1 MRHLPATVLVVAM
14 CLSGCTAT
22 TATPADNGPAAV
34 QTSKPEPTKKEK
46 PKTDRKQKDDKPTSR
61 QTPRAPRKVVT
72 YLVTDVV
79 DGDTVKVAMA
89 GETSIRIIGIDTPET
104 VHPSEPIECGG
115 PEASAAATRLLAGQ
129 RVQVVYDAS
138 QGRLDAYDRTLAYL
152 TIPGIGDFGLAMLK
166 RGLAAEYTYDSAY
179 RHQSQYVRAE
189 SRAQSSGVGSG
200 GDVEAS
206 TRPKPSPSRRPLL
219 RPVTPRPTAI
229 LAIHPVSR
237 PIHRTWTAPTSTAR
251 SPLQVLIRMASTPTA
266 TGQAATPSRLGHAAG
281 RAKLTAG
288 QVRGR
293 RTIARGCRASSATG
307 NRCW

>member
-14 CLSGCTAT
+14 CLGGCTATT
-22 TATPADNGPAAV
+22 TATPADNGPAVV
-34 QTSKPEPTKKEK
+34 QTSKPEPTKKKK
-46 PKTDRKQKDDKPTSR
+46 PKADRKPKDDKPTSR
-61 QTPRAPRKVVT
+61 QTPRAPRAVVT

-115 PEASAAATRLLAGQ
+115 PEASAAATKLLTGR

-179 RHQSQYVRAE
+179 RHQSQYIRAE
-189 SRAQSSGVGSG
+189 SRAQSKGIGVWGKCG
-200 GDVEAS
+200 GVDTPQAI
-206 TRPKPSPSRRPLL
+206 PKPPPSGPPGNSSSNCDPGYSPCVPAFPPDLDC
-219 RPVTPRPTAI
+219 ADI
-229 LAIHPVSR
+229 DGPVSIAGND
-237 PIHRTWTAPTSTAR
+237 PHGFDADGDG
-251 SPLQVLIRMASTPTA
+251 
-266 TGQAATPSRLGHAAG
+266 TGCDS
-281 RAKLTAG
+281 
-288 QVRGR
+288 
-293 RTIARGCRASSATG
+293 
-307 NRCW
+307 